1 MLCFFFSS
9 RRRHTRWPRD
19 WSSDVCSSDLRT
31 IGIGV
36 YSTEEAIE
44 WGVTGPG
51 LRATGMDWDFR
62 KKQPYSGFEEF
73 EFDIPVAHNGD
84 CYDRSLVRIEEIR
97 QSLRI
102 IEQCLHHM
110 PAGPYKSDHRLTTP
124 PRKEQAMTDIE
135 TLIHHFVHT
144 TWGPAIPPGGDFCG
158 REANKGDNGTE

>member
-1 MLCFFFSS
+1 MKNRIFKA
-9 RRRHTRWPRD
+9 
-19 WSSDVCSSDLRT
+19 RT

-84 CYDRSLVRIEEIR
+84 CYDRSLSGSKKSGKVCASSNNAFIICRRDLIN
-97 QSLRI
+97 RI
-102 IEQCLHHM
+102 I
-110 PAGPYKSDHRLTTP
+110 G
-124 PRKEQAMTDIE
+124 
-135 TLIHHFVHT
+135 
-144 TWGPAIPPGGDFCG
+144 
-158 REANKGDNGTE
+158 

>member
-1 MLCFFFSS
+1 MKNRIFKA
-9 RRRHTRWPRD
+9 
-19 WSSDVCSSDLRT
+19 RT

-102 IEQCLHHM
+102 IEQCLNHM
-110 PAGPYKSDHRLTTP
+110 PAGTYKTDHRLTTP
-124 PRKEQAMTDIE
+124 TRKNQTMTE
-135 TLIHHFVHT
+135 
-144 TWGPAIPPGGDFCG
+144 
-158 REANKGDNGTE
+158 NGKLSNNFEYTYYG